1 MLCVSNWGLLQ
12 ALNTPLSRLP
22 ASALG
27 QSEVLDRAIHRA
39 KWRLLPF
46 LLLMYLF
53 AYLDRANIGYAK
65 QAYQAATGISN
76 AAFAFGAG
84 AFFVTYALFEVPSN
98 LILHRVGARLWLA
111 RIMVLWGIISAVM
124 MFANTDTSF
133 WVVRSFLGAAEAGF
147 FPGCILYFTYWFPA
161 KARGQVMAIFYF
173 GSPLALM
180 LGGPLSGMLLELQ
193 GLMGLHGW
201 QWMFLVEGLLA
212 SVIGIWAY
220 FYLTD
225 RPADAK
231 WMPPEEREALTQAVA
246 SEEAAKQ
253 SYGTVTFGSVFRNPR
268 LLHFALIYFLIQI
281 SGYGVAFYLP
291 TIVSALMNKN
301 VGLMVGLVS
310 SIPWA
315 VAIIACSFWPSLA
328 MKTGYRRS
336 FAFISLMCI
345 TVGLAVAGHLPP
357 KFAIAAL
364 CFVTAGIIS
373 AQPIFWT
380 FPTSYFGGVG
390 AAAGIATINALGNLG
405 GFVAP
410 NVKTWLEKT
419 TGEPQSGL
427 YFLAISAFL
436 AGLLVLALRPY
447 DRLLSDR
454 RPV

>member
-1 MLCVSNWGLLQ
+1 
-12 ALNTPLSRLP
+12 LNTPASRLP
-22 ASALG
+22 ASASG
-27 QSEVLDRAIHRA
+27 HPEVLDRAIHRA

-53 AYLDRANIGYAK
+53 SYLDRANIGYAK

-111 RIMVLWGIISAVM
+111 RIMVLWGGISAAM
-124 MFANTDTSF
+124 MFASSDTSF

-161 KARGQVMAIFYF
+161 KARGQIMAIFYF

-180 LGGPLSGMLLELQ
+180 VGGPFSGMLLELQ
-193 GLMGLHGW
+193 GMMGLHGW
-201 QWMFLVEGLLA
+201 QWMFLVEGLMA
-212 SVIGIWAY
+212 SVIGIWAF

-231 WMPPEEREALTQAVA
+231 WMPPEEREALTQAIA

-253 SYGTVTFGSVFRNPR
+253 SLGTVTFGAVFRNPQ

-310 SIPWA
+310 AIPWA
-315 VAIIACSFWPSLA
+315 FAIVACSFWPGLA
-328 MKTGYRRS
+328 MKTGYRRT
-336 FAFISLMCI
+336 FAFVSLMGI
-345 TVGLAVAGHLPP
+345 TVGLAFAGHLPP

-364 CFVTAGIIS
+364 CFVTAGIIT

-410 NVKTWLEKT
+410 NVKTWLEKA
-419 TGEPQSGL
+419 TGSPQAGL
-427 YFLAISAFL
+427 YFLSISAFL
-436 AGLLVLALRPY
+436 AGLLVLALRPF
-447 DRLLSDR
+447 DTLLSPR
-454 RPV
+454 RPASP